1 MWQGRLVYTHHA
13 REAGGVVGGRDG
25 ARRKEMGVCG
35 GKQGLFDGYIALFGS
50 ALFVQYGSYGTL
62 IET

>member
-1 MWQGRLVYTHHA
+1 M
-13 REAGGVVGGRDG
+13 VGGRDG